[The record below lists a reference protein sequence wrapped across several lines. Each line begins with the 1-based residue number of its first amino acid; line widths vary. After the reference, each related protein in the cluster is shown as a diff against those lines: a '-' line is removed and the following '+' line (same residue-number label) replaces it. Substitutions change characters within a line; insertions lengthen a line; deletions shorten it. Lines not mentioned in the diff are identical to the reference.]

1 LVCTRSPGRAAPF
14 QIKRTT
20 SGQRCDCMIFRL
32 GFENNN
38 DGRSIDWAPE
48 HRGCFACGR
57 DAAEA
62 LASFPPKH
70 FRKPP

>member
-1 LVCTRSPGRAAPF
+1 
-14 QIKRTT
+14 
-20 SGQRCDCMIFRL
+20 MIFRL